1 MLSTIELVFVTVL
14 GVFLVEIPVV
24 VLLTPRL
31 VVWWIR
37 RNAGAIL
44 RDMLADESVKEII
57 NEMVRKFMGHIFGQ
71 SGGRPMKTG
80 NLIQSIIGQVAM
92 GWLEKSKLIPGGI
105 PEAAKTLVEI
115 PK

>member
-1 MLSTIELVFVTVL
+1 MISVLELVLLTVF
-14 GVFLVEIPVV
+14 GVFVVEIPVV
-24 VLLTPRL
+24 LIVTPRI

-44 RDMLADESVKEII
+44 RDMLRDEAVKEII
-57 NEMVRKFMGHIFGQ
+57 NEMVRKLMGHIFGQ

-80 NLIQSIIGQVAM
+80 NFIQNIVQTVAM
-92 GWLEKSKLIPGGI
+92 SWLEKSKIIPGGVS
-105 PEAAKTLVEI
+105 ETVNTAMEI

>member
-1 MLSTIELVFVTVL
+1 MISVIELVIRTVI
-14 GVFLVEIPVV
+14 GVFCAEIPVV

-37 RNAGAIL
+37 KNAGAIL
-44 RDMLADESVKEII
+44 TDMLEDEAVKDII
-57 NEMVRKFMGHIFGQ
+57 NKMVQRFMGHIFGQ

-80 NLIQSIIGQVAM
+80 NLIQSVISQVAM
-92 GWLEKSKLIPGGI
+92 GWLEKSKLIPGGV
-105 PEAAKTLVEI
+105 PEAVKTAVEM